1 MATDPM
7 GPAVW
12 SDPQVQFFLMGRA
25 KSLGVLDRKFALE
38 GFDFPLELADV
49 FFFSASIPES
59 LVVSRFKI
67 ILTCLWYMDK

>member
-7 GPAVW
+7 VPAVW

-25 KSLGVLDRKFALE
+25 ESLGVLDRKFALE

-49 FFFSASIPES
+49 FFQCVHTRVLGCQP
-59 LVVSRFKI
+59 V
-67 ILTCLWYMDK
+67 